1 LLECARLRVQD
12 IDIGRNQIVV
22 RSGKG
27 HKDRLTTLP
36 VAITPDLM
44 RHLASV
50 PTQHQID
57 LQAGAGW
64 VALPGALGKKYP
76 NAGRG

>member
-1 LLECARLRVQD
+1 MPHMADCIGFGAPSRHSRPRATRLWF
-12 IDIGRNQIVV
+12 
-22 RSGKG
+22 
-27 HKDRLTTLP
+27 
-36 VAITPDLM
+36 TPDLM